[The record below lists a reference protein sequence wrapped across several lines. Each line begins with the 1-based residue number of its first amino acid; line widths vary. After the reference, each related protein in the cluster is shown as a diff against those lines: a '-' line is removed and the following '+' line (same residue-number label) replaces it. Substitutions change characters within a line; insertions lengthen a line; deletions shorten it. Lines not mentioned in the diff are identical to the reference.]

1 MVSAFNV
8 PIPVLVDQARKI
20 TGLYKGDSEEN
31 RQALAGIGLG
41 RDRFD
46 EIAVLAGEL
55 DECDMERETL
65 KTDAGIAK
73 EEADEALRAILDW
86 RKRDVLPRAK
96 IALEGDGRFR
106 RFHPEKPKS
115 LRAASVIRLGKL
127 LVDALRKYEDFPE
140 MVARGMSPTV
150 AQAGDRL
157 IERADLLDRAAVAVH
172 MDQID
177 ATAVVNRLGQ
187 RLSAAL
193 SEIGNCA
200 EAVFEPGSSDFAR
213 YGLSEIR
220 NHQARSKKTRK

>member
-1 MVSAFNV
+1 MSAFNV
-8 PIPVLVDQARKI
+8 PTTILVDQARKI
-20 TGLYKGDSEEN
+20 AGLYEGDSEEN
-31 RQALAGIGLG
+31 RKALAGIGLG

-46 EIAVLAGEL
+46 EISALAGEL
-55 DECDMERETL
+55 DERDMERETL

-86 RKRDVLPRAK
+86 RKREVLPRAK
-96 IALEGDGRFR
+96 LALGGDGRFR

-127 LVDALRKYEDFPE
+127 LVDALRKYEDFSE
-140 MVARGMSPTV
+140 MVARGVTPTV
-150 AQAGDRL
+150 AQTGDRL

-177 ATAVVNRLGQ
+177 ATTVVNSLGQ

-193 SEIGNCA
+193 REIGNCA
-200 EAVFEPGSSDFAR
+200 EAVFDPDSADFAR

-220 NHQARSKKTRK
+220 DYLARRKKVS